1 MNEIEAQEIMN
12 AESHELLRRGAGTAS
27 LGKGGEVSSAAK
39 AIKSTHL
46 GEDPALED
54 ELQTW
59 IPSPTSNEE

>member
-12 AESHELLRRGAGTAS
+12 AESHKLSRRGARTAS

-46 GEDPALED
+46 GEDPALGE
-54 ELQTW
+54 ELQSMAVL
-59 IPSPTSNEE
+59 PDLQ